1 MEERF
6 LVNYDDD
13 KQQREVFD
21 SETNQFLDFYETVSL
36 LNKQGEK
43 ILELERKLEQCVQSQ
58 WYIDLDRLKKNKDF
72 EKLQNSKAIE
82 VLEQLEDD
90 FFREE
95 DYYLDDDTTILYD
108 RVRNFID
115 NQIKELGGGE

>member
-21 SETNQFLDFYETVSL
+21 SEMNQFLNFYETVSL
-36 LNKQGEK
+36 LNKQDEK
-43 ILELERKLEQCVQSQ
+43 IQELERRLEQSVQSQ

-72 EKLQNSKAIE
+72 EKSQNSKAID
-82 VLEQLEDD
+82 VLKNIRRYFND
-90 FFREE
+90 FDNYSIHTPFE
-95 DYYLDDDTTILYD
+95 ILYQ
-108 RVRNFID
+108 ID
-115 NQIKELGGGE
+115 NQIKELGGGENE